1 MDIRSYRDDIE
12 SAPFHIAYIFDD
24 PDDNL
29 WAWQYVLNNLCDK
42 HAQWKNVKVRSISTP
57 WMTNDIRLKMNRRY
71 KLFKE
76 ACAVSTKCP
85 RKWSAY
91 KMARNNVTSEVGK
104 AKTTYFSIMFD
115 EVQSTTAYWNL
126 MKRATDHKVPK
137 TIGPVKIDHGT
148 VAFADQ
154 EKACIMNYYFT
165 IAVLNLAS
173 NLPPITGKRQGAN
186 TSPKDNRTV
195 PLLKEVYVS
204 GLAIQNKL
212 EAQNANKSVGPD
224 NIQPKLLKLARGAII
239 PSLESL
245 HQYSIQTKTVFT
257 SWKPAKITPVFQND
271 EEQIGATIDESPC

>member
-1 MDIRSYRDDIE
+1 M
-12 SAPFHIAYIFDD
+12 
-24 PDDNL
+24 
-29 WAWQYVLNNLCDK
+29 
-42 HAQWKNVKVRSISTP
+42 
-57 WMTNDIRLKMNRRY
+57 
-71 KLFKE
+71 
-76 ACAVSTKCP
+76 
-85 RKWSAY
+85 WSAY
-91 KMARNNVTSEVGK
+91 KIARNNVTSGVGK

-126 MKRATDHKVPK
+126 IKRATDPKVPK
-137 TIGPVKIDHGT
+137 TIGPGKIDHGT

-165 IAVLNLAS
+165 TAVLNLAS

-195 PLLKEVYVS
+195 TPLKEVYVS
-204 GLAIQNKL
+204 GLAIRNKL
-212 EAQNANKSVGPD
+212 EAQNANKSTGPD

-245 HQYSIQTKTVFT
+245 HQYSIQTKTAFT

-271 EEQIGATIDESPC
+271 EEQIGQLSTNLLAKRPEQDP